1 VTANALSTGN
11 SVGIAEV
18 LAVTE
23 TIFSKD
29 ELDQR
34 IEERTRLL
42 SESNEQLLLVETRL
56 RSALDIETVGV
67 FFFDPDGR
75 LTFANDAFLA
85 MGGYNREDIASGLLT
100 WQALT
105 PPEWM
110 AISQLAFAELPA
122 TGRTTPYE
130 KEYFRKDGSRFWAL
144 FAAKLLPDGTGCK
157 FVIDI
162 SERKRAETA
171 IRESEARFRALA
183 HLVPDLLWSNDSTGL
198 ATWYNRRW
206 LDYTGLALTDAQG
219 YGWLDAVHP
228 DDQARSLAS
237 FRTAI
242 DTGTPLEQEYRIRAR
257 DGSYRWFLVRAEPSQ
272 DPHGNTL
279 NWFGSATDIHEER
292 TARDELAARVNA
304 ATAELHALSRQLLT
318 VQEEERR
325 HLARELHD
333 EVGQALTGL
342 QMQLEAVMRTTGAP
356 LDEART
362 IVSELFQKVGE
373 LSMDLRPAALDT
385 LGLLPALLHFVE
397 RYQVRTGVHVDLRVH
412 GLDRRFPEPVEIAA
426 YRVVQE
432 ALTNVARHAGIKRA
446 AVQLFADADLLTVS
460 IRDLGKGFDQA
471 SCRVGGGLRGMRERV
486 ELLDG
491 KLFLEAAT
499 GAGVQIMAEFPIRS
513 PYGRGHSGERA

>member
-1 VTANALSTGN
+1 
-11 SVGIAEV
+11 VGIAEV

-23 TIFSKD
+23 TTVSQF

-34 IEERTRLL
+34 IEERARLL
-42 SESNEQLLLVETRL
+42 SEGNDQLLLVETRL
-56 RSALDIETVGV
+56 RGVLDIETVGV
-67 FFFDPDGR
+67 FFFAPDGR

-85 MGGYNREDIASGLLT
+85 MGGYDREDIAAGLLT

-110 AISQLAFAELPA
+110 AISLQAFAELPA

-157 FVIDI
+157 FIIDI
-162 SERKRAETA
+162 SERKRAEVS
-171 IRESEARFRALA
+171 IRDSEARFRTLA
-183 HLVPDLLWSNDSTGL
+183 HLVPDLLWSSDPTGH
-198 ATWYNRRW
+198 ATWYNHRW
-206 LDYTGLALTDAQG
+206 LEYTGREFTDAQG

-228 DDQARSLAS
+228 DDRARSLAS
-237 FRTAI
+237 FRAAI
-242 DTGTPLEQEYRIRAR
+242 DAGSSLEQEYRIGGA
-257 DGSYRWFLVRAEPSQ
+257 DGRYRWFLVRVEPSQ
-272 DPHGNTL
+272 DPHGKIL
-279 NWFGSATDIHEER
+279 NWIGSATDIHEER
-292 TARDELAARVNA
+292 TAREELATRVSA

-333 EVGQALTGL
+333 EIGQALTGL

-362 IVSELFQKVGE
+362 IVRELFQKVGE

-397 RYQVRTGVHVDLRVH
+397 RYQVRTGVRIDLRLH
-412 GLDRRFPEPVEIAA
+412 GLDRRFPEPAEIAS
-426 YRVVQE
+426 YRVIQE

-446 AVQLFADADLLTVS
+446 TVHLFADEDLLTVS
-460 IRDLGKGFDQA
+460 IRDAGKGFDPA
-471 SCRVGGGLRGMRERV
+471 SNHIGGGLRGMRERV

-491 KLFLEAAT
+491 RFTVEAAPGT
-499 GAGVQIMAEFPIRS
+499 GVQIMAEIPLRPPRESRRS
-513 PYGRGHSGERA
+513 GGRA